1 MNDYFSHCFNVY
13 YDSLSPGLAVDTKA
27 NKRLRVTQF
36 LDYLEENDV
45 ESFEEFDI
53 GKVYEYVNSLTLAS
67 QTISNTQFTLR
78 EFFNVLFKK
87 GLSPVDG
94 RQVFPVI
101 MTNKRDRIISY
112 YQPEEILGL
121 VNEIDINSPDG
132 VRDKCMVLLAA
143 QTGFRASDII
153 TLSFGDIHWDKELIS
168 KKQKKTKLKVS
179 VPLPHNLKLLLLDY
193 IKNHRPDSDEDYVF
207 ICPKTRHRYCDT
219 ELYYIVAKYF
229 RRAGIETSKKKHGP
243 HALRH
248 SLATNLLK
256 GNTPMPVITGILGH
270 KNLNTTSKYLSIDVE
285 SLRRCSLEVPNE

>member
-13 YDSLSPGLAVDTKA
+13 FDSLSPGLSDDTKD

-36 LDYLEENDV
+36 LGYLEENGV
-45 ESFEEFDI
+45 ESFEDFDI
-53 GKVYEYVNSLTLAS
+53 GRVYEYVNTLTFAS
-67 QTISNTQFTLR
+67 QTISNTQFILR
-78 EFFNVLFKK
+78 EFFNVLFEKEIF
-87 GLSPVDG
+87 PVDG
-94 RQVFPVI
+94 RRVFPVI

-112 YQPEEILGL
+112 YQREEILGL
-121 VNEIDINSPDG
+121 VNAIDISSPDG

-143 QTGFRASDII
+143 QTGFRASDVI
-153 TLSFGDIHWDKELIS
+153 TLSFSDIHWDKDLIS

-179 VPLPHNLKLLLLDY
+179 VPMPHNLKLLLLDY

-207 ICPKTRHRYCDT
+207 ICPKTRRRYCDS
-219 ELYYIVAKYF
+219 ELYAIVDKYF
-229 RRAGIETSKKKHGP
+229 RKAGVKIDKRKHGP